1 MGGAAS
7 LGLWKSLI
15 KPAII
20 PKMGTKASKTAETLF
35 TKTQRRVLGLLFSH
49 PERSYYVNEIVRY
62 AGAGIGAVQRELE
75 RLVSAK
81 LVTVVKRGN
90 RKHYQANRRAPVFEE
105 LAGLVRKT
113 LDTGTG
119 SSSGL
124 GMEAREAGA
133 DYGAAKGTRRRHL
146 DVPHAKLRE
155 LCRRYHIKKLSLFGS
170 AARGE
175 MGPDSDVDLMVEFEP
190 NRAPSFWEAGD
201 MEAEFSVL
209 FGDRRVDFVP
219 PSVMRNPYRRKAISR
234 DLKVLYE
241 AERA

>member
-1 MGGAAS
+1 M
-7 LGLWKSLI
+7 I

-90 RKHYQANRRAPVFEE
+90 RKHYQANRRAPVFAE

-113 LDTGTG
+113 LDTGAG
-119 SSSGL
+119 SSSRL
-124 GMEAREAGA
+124 GMEVRETAA
-133 DYGAAKGTRRRHL
+133 DYRPAKGARRRQHL
-146 DVPHAKLRE
+146 DVSQAKLRE